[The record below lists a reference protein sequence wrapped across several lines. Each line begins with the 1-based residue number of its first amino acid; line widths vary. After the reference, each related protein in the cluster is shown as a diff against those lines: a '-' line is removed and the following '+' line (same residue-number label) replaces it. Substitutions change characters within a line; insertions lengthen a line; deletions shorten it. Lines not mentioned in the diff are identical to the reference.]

1 MNMAPGALQ
10 GIRIIEFGPYVAL
23 PLTGRILASLGAEVI
38 KVETN
43 NFMDV
48 MNYIPRYEPG
58 VGRPE
63 YELLKR
69 RVSLNVNHPEGKA
82 VMAKLVGASN
92 VFMTNF
98 RRGVLKR
105 WGIDFPELK
114 AINPKINILWQ
125 TGAGRGE
132 PYEGYKVYGMPSQHV
147 GASSMTGFEDE
158 VLSATNTS
166 YSDYHCGLYNALAV
180 ISALLSQRRTSEPV
194 SVETSIFKSA
204 ACALGPAALD
214 YQAHGRLPTRR
225 GNRDQ
230 FHAPHDAYRCRGDDS
245 YCAIAVSTD
254 KEWQSFCNAID
265 MPQLA
270 YDSRFAT
277 MTARLENVSELD
289 DLILVWTKR
298 HTRQEVMEILQKS
311 GVPAG
316 IVAKGEDFAKDV
328 HLKER
333 DLFREAAY
341 YCPDQ
346 SKPGIEWQEG
356 QRKSIALS
364 VPISFS
370 DTPCKFDERM
380 SRLGE
385 DNDYVY
391 GQILGISPQEIKR
404 LADAGVLT

>member
-1 MNMAPGALQ
+1 MAPGALQ

-23 PLTGRILASLGAEVI
+23 PLTGRILSALGAEVI

-48 MNYIPRYEPG
+48 MNYIPRYEAG

-69 RVSLNVNHPEGKA
+69 RVSLNVAHPEAKI
-82 VMAKLVGASN
+82 VMEKLVRVSH

-98 RRGVLKR
+98 RRGVLQR

-114 AINPKINILWQ
+114 AINPKINIVWQ
-125 TGAGRGE
+125 TGVGSGE
-132 PYEGYKVYGMPSQHV
+132 PYKGYKVYGMPSQHLGV
-147 GASSMTGFEDE
+147 STMTGFEDE

-166 YSDYHCGLYNALAV
+166 YSDYHCGLYNVLAV
-180 ISALLSQRRTSEPV
+180 ISSLLSQRRTNEPV
-194 SVETSIFKSA
+194 FAETSIFKSA

-214 YQAHGRLPTRR
+214 YQASGRLPLRR

-230 FHAPHDAYRCRGDDS
+230 FCAPHDAYRCRGEDS

-254 KEWQSFCNAID
+254 REWQNLCNA
-265 MPQLA
+265 MGRPELTE
-270 YDSRFAT
+270 DSRFAT
-277 MTARLENVSELD
+277 MVARLENTAKLD
-289 DLILVWTKR
+289 DLISAWTGQ
-298 HTRQEVMEILQKS
+298 HVRQEVMEILQKS

-316 IVAKGEDFAKDV
+316 IVAKGEDFAKDD

-333 DLFREAAY
+333 NLFREAIY
-341 YCPDQ
+341 YRPDQ
-346 SKPGIEWQEG
+346 NKPGIEWQAG
-356 QRKSIALS
+356 PRKSIALS
-364 VPISFS
+364 VPIGLSE
-370 DTPCKFDERM
+370 TPCRYDERM

-391 GQILGISPQEIKR
+391 GQLLGISPQEIKR

>member
-1 MNMAPGALQ
+1 MTPGALQ

-23 PLTGRILASLGAEVI
+23 PLTGRILSALGAEVI

-58 VGRPE
+58 AGRPE

-69 RVSLNVNHPEGKA
+69 RVSLNVAHPEAKT
-82 VMAKLVGASN
+82 VMEKLVRASN

-105 WGIDFPELK
+105 WGIDFPDLK
-114 AINPKINILWQ
+114 AINPKINIVWQ
-125 TGAGRGE
+125 TGAGSGE
-132 PYEGYKVYGMPSQHV
+132 PYQGYKVYGMPSQHLGV
-147 GASSMTGFEDE
+147 STMTGFEDE
-158 VLSATNTS
+158 ALSATNTS
-166 YSDYHCGLYNALAV
+166 YSDYHCGLYNSLAV
-180 ISALLSQRRTSEPV
+180 IGALLSQRRTNEPV
-194 SVETSIFKSA
+194 FVETSIFKSA
-204 ACALGPAALD
+204 ACAVGPAALD
-214 YQAHGRLPTRR
+214 YQANGRLPVRR

-230 FHAPHDAYRCRGDDS
+230 FCAPHNAYRCKGEDS

-254 KEWQSFCNAID
+254 EEWQSFCKAMGRADLIE
-265 MPQLA
+265 
-270 YDSRFAT
+270 DSRFAT
-277 MTARLENVSELD
+277 MVARLENASELD
-289 DLILVWTKR
+289 ELISAWTVR

-316 IVAKGEDFAKDV
+316 IIAKGEDFAKDV

-333 DLFREAAY
+333 KLFREAIY
-341 YCPDQ
+341 YRPDQ
-346 SKPGIEWQEG
+346 NKPGIEWQPG
-356 QRKSIALS
+356 ARKSIALS
-364 VPISFS
+364 IPIRLSE
-370 DTPCKFDERM
+370 TPSRFDERM

-391 GQILGISPQEIKR
+391 GQLLGISPQEIKR
-404 LADAGVLT
+404 LADAGALT